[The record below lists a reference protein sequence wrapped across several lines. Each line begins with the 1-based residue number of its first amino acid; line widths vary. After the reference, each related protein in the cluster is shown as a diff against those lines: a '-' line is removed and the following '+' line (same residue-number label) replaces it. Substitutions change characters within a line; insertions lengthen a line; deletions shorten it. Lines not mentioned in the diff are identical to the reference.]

1 MEDHLVSLLSQHLIA
16 EMSRQ
21 KSVLEED
28 QVEVLAVV
36 MEEGTEEEEKVVQ
49 LAAVLTPRRHVST
62 FHTRNALPNQNKT
75 AQIFQHRSAK
85 LSQNKNASAFLSH
98 KRPKFV
104 RLSKNKR
111 AVLSR
116 RKNVS
121 KAVKTQQPAK
131 DPRLPVSKFQPPNAA
146 QRRRPSPLKSV
157 YLKES
162 NPAYKFPH
170 KSATPPPNSSAPQYY
185 YPPAP
190 PDHIRPAPQCL
201 HSSVSVCLGSSV

>member
-1 MEDHLVSLLSQHLIA
+1 MVSVMLMVADTRTDTCTDTCTDKSMEDHLVSLLSQHLIA

-28 QVEVLAVV
+28 QV
-36 MEEGTEEEEKVVQ
+36 
-49 LAAVLTPRRHVST
+49 AAVLTPRRHVST

-131 DPRLPVSKFQPPNAA
+131 DPRLSVSKFQPPNAA
-146 QRRRPSPLKSV
+146 QRRRPSPLK
-157 YLKES
+157 
-162 NPAYKFPH
+162 
-170 KSATPPPNSSAPQYY
+170 
-185 YPPAP
+185 
-190 PDHIRPAPQCL
+190 R
-201 HSSVSVCLGSSV
+201 

>member
-21 KSVLEED
+21 KSVL
-28 QVEVLAVV
+28 
-36 MEEGTEEEEKVVQ
+36 EEEKVVQ

-75 AQIFQHRSAK
+75 AQIFQH
-85 LSQNKNASAFLSH
+85 KNASAFLSH

-131 DPRLPVSKFQPPNAA
+131 DPRLSVSKFQPPNAA

-162 NPAYKFPH
+162 NPAYKFPP
-170 KSATPPPNSSAPQYY
+170 KSATPPPKSSAPQYY

-190 PDHIRPAPQCL
+190 QDHTRPAPQCL